1 MAVALYKTPRDQ
13 AERGDV
19 MSRMESSFIIAAIVG
34 VIIGMIAGYFSLPA
48 VSPGSGALASI
59 VGF

>member
-1 MAVALYKTPRDQ
+1 
-13 AERGDV
+13 